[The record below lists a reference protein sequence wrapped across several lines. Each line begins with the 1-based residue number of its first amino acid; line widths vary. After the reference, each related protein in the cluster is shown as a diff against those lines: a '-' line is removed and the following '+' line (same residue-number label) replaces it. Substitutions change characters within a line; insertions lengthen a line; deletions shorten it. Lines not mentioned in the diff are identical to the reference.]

1 MAYEANWELNEE
13 LAAVNDVLSAIGESP
28 VQTLEGDANA
38 DVVNARRIL
47 NKINMQVQSRG
58 WTFNIDENVS
68 LQPDI
73 FSKLIP
79 YLPSYLQV
87 QSTGGT
93 VYNNRGGY
101 VYDRI
106 NRTDQFESAI
116 VVNIISLR
124 SFEEMPSPFRNYIVT
139 KAARQFN
146 MRYFGAPEIEA
157 ALQLEE
163 QEMYQLIQEY
173 EMDYGAYNM
182 LQQDPFVS
190 GAVGR

>member
-38 DVVNARRIL
+38 DVVNARHIL

-58 WTFNIDENVS
+58 WTFNINENVS